1 MISKNKRSEESQER
15 KLETFNYIKKIV
27 IGDNERE
34 IVFRILIIIAIGIL
48 YFINENSIDT
58 GMCFDNEN
66 SYYLEGDWQ
75 LSYEDERGKTHEEIV
90 QLPHNA
96 KTAAG
101 IPVTYT
107 KKLSIVDDG
116 SDYFLIRS
124 SQQYIKVY
132 LDEELLLDYGN
143 QMDVPFKIE
152 PFSAWHLIK
161 LPDDWNN
168 KTIKIVSTS
177 NYENYSGML
186 LQTHIGTK
194 SALVYMIARNAIKT
208 VAICFTV
215 FLVGFSLMM
224 TVFLF
229 RDKQTRKKLFFL
241 GLFSINISCWIMLE
255 SKLTQLFC
263 GKQLLLYCLNFLLF
277 SFIPIT
283 LLNYLL
289 NCKSFR
295 NSLYLKWNYFY
306 SVVAFFCVHILQFTG
321 ILNYLRTYAFIQIS
335 IIITIL
341 GLIGNYIKMKINHE
355 KIIERDV
362 YLASF
367 VFACFAIG
375 DMIRVYFFPSDN
387 EIYFSKAGILCFV
400 TILGYFALK
409 KAYVEQKLVT
419 EQEIW
424 KSLAYTDALTGLKNR
439 RKFEEELK
447 KYRNQF
453 EGIYP
458 FILFADLNDLKK
470 INDGWGHDVGDYAI
484 TIVSKLIT
492 KSFKENANCFRIG
505 GDEFCIVSTAYSMG
519 AFLKEIHDFLQE
531 VENIGKCLEFPLSV
545 ATGYCQMKENGIDE
559 AVKEADR
566 KMYENKRKM
575 KISNNISKM

>member
-1 MISKNKRSEESQER
+1 MISKNERSVKSQER
-15 KLETFNYIKKIV
+15 KLKAINYIKKV
-27 IGDNERE
+27 LIGENVRE
-34 IVFRILIIIAIGIL
+34 TIFRILIIIAFGIL

-66 SYYLEGDWQ
+66 SFYIEGDWQ
-75 LSYEDERGKTHEEIV
+75 LSYEDENGNTQEQVV
-90 QLPHNA
+90 QLPHNP

-107 KKLSIVDDG
+107 KKLSVVDDG

-132 LDEELLLDYGN
+132 FEEELLLNYGN
-143 QMDVPFKIE
+143 QIKAPFKIE
-152 PFSAWHLIK
+152 PLSAWHLIK

-177 NYENYSGML
+177 NYLNYSGML
-186 LQTHIGTK
+186 LPTYIGTK

-215 FLVGFSLMM
+215 FLVGFTLMM

-229 RDKQTRKKLFFL
+229 REKQTRKKLFFL
-241 GLFSINISCWIMLE
+241 GLFAINISGWIMLE
-255 SKLTQLFC
+255 SRLTQLFC
-263 GKQLLLYCLNFLLF
+263 GMQLFLYCLDFLLF

-283 LLNYLL
+283 LLNYFL
-289 NCKSFR
+289 NCKSFE
-295 NSLYLKWNYFY
+295 NSAYLKWNYFY

-321 ILNYLRTYAFIQIS
+321 ILNYLRTSAFIQIS
-335 IIITIL
+335 IILTIL
-341 GLIGNYIKMKINHE
+341 GLVGNYIKLKINHE

-387 EIYFSKAGILCFV
+387 EVYFSKAGILCFV

-409 KAYVEQKLVT
+409 KAYAEQRLVT

-447 KYRNQF
+447 KYRNQC

-484 TIVSKLIT
+484 TVVSKLIT
-492 KSFKENANCFRIG
+492 KTFKEDAKCFRIG
-505 GDEFCIVSTAYSMG
+505 GDEFCIVSTAVSMDV
-519 AFLKEIHDFLQE
+519 FLEEIHDFLEE
-531 VENIGKCLEFPLSV
+531 VENIEKCLEFPLSV
-545 ATGYCQMKENGIDE
+545 ASGYCQMNESGIDE

-566 KMYENKRKM
+566 NMYENKRKM
-575 KISNNISKM
+575 KMSDNIFKM